1 VKRREFMTLLGGAA
15 VWPLVA
21 LAQQAGKLTTIGY
34 LARTRLDRGS
44 QDGQGARPRPC
55 SPAPMRSSNEPVHG
69 GQNMRICSLISHTA
83 IGCGGLI
90 GGWLVAVGQLGIMPS
105 FAQAPAASSGQR
117 STELF
122 NRVMDDVLGRRLT
135 VRLTERDPENG
146 SAAHR
151 HPGSHTVGYI
161 LEGSYEVK
169 INDGPVQTLKSGEV
183 FYEPPNALHAI
194 SRNASME
201 QPVRYLVI
209 QVSDPTKPATVP
221 E

>member
-1 VKRREFMTLLGGAA
+1 
-15 VWPLVA
+15 
-21 LAQQAGKLTTIGY
+21 
-34 LARTRLDRGS
+34 
-44 QDGQGARPRPC
+44 
-55 SPAPMRSSNEPVHG
+55 
-69 GQNMRICSLISHTA
+69 MRIFSIISYA
-83 IGCGGLI
+83 VFCLKKKNKS
-90 GGWLVAVGQLGIMPS
+90 WLLVTGELDIETS
-105 FAQAPAASSGQR
+105 FAQTPATSPGQR

-135 VRLTERDPENG
+135 VRLTERDPGNG

-169 INDGPVQTLKSGEV
+169 INDGSVQTLKPGEV
-183 FYEPPNALHAI
+183 FYEAPNALHAI
-194 SRNASME
+194 SRNASAT
-201 QPVRYLVI
+201 QPLKYLVI

>member
-1 VKRREFMTLLGGAA
+1 M
-15 VWPLVA
+15 P
-21 LAQQAGKLTTIGY
+21 I
-34 LARTRLDRGS
+34 
-44 QDGQGARPRPC
+44 
-55 SPAPMRSSNEPVHG
+55 RSIV
-69 GQNMRICSLISHTA
+69 SHTA
-83 IGCGGLI
+83 IGCGGAI
-90 GGWLVAVGQLGIMPS
+90 AGWLIAAGQPGITQS
-105 FAQAPAASSGQR
+105 FAQAPAALSGQR

-135 VRLTERDPENG
+135 VRLTERDPGNG

-169 INDGPVQTLKSGEV
+169 INDGPVQTLKPGEV
-183 FYEPPNALHAI
+183 FYEAPNALHAI
-194 SRNASME
+194 SRNASTT
-201 QPVRYLVI
+201 QPLRYLVI